1 MFGPIDFLIDNMM
14 LPFLKFSYASIFPN
28 YAIGII
34 LLTIL
39 IKVLL
44 YPLTQK
50 QFHSMKAMQKLQPK
64 MKELREKHK
73 KDPQKLQQ
81 EMLSLYKE
89 TGINPLGGCLPM
101 LVQLPFLFALFYTMS
116 SDKFKVLIS
125 EEGVFPGLFSFWLP
139 NLSEPDNLFIL
150 PIVIGIATYTSQ
162 KLTPMTTDSP
172 QTKVVISYA
181 DPSVNHKG
189 IIYRASN
196 WLYQGN
202 EIGAADAYM
211 YRYPNTDNWLSDRA
225 IGEQLGTNGLKGV
238 LDKIPD
244 MEYKKKL
251 RKHRYIYFL
260 CSKKEK
266 KRLINN
272 LKHPLV
278 DYHHHDNDE
287 MIPKVEKKYWELN
300 G

>member
-1 MFGPIDFLIDNMM
+1 MYCDISKIVVEPTKKDVVYKLVTDKHYAGTWTASSNMYAVYYDCGEHQ
-14 LPFLKFSYASIFPN
+14 FFS
-28 YAIGII
+28 G
-34 LLTIL
+34 
-39 IKVLL
+39 
-44 YPLTQK
+44 
-50 QFHSMKAMQKLQPK
+50 
-64 MKELREKHK
+64 KELKLIGCVIYGNPVGFRVIKSICDELTDKDVLELKRLWIEDGYGKNIESYCIAQTLKMLK
-73 KDPQKLQQ
+73 K
-81 EMLSLYKE
+81 
-89 TGINPLGGCLPM
+89 
-101 LVQLPFLFALFYTMS
+101 
-116 SDKFKVLIS
+116 
-125 EEGVFPGLFSFWLP
+125 
-139 NLSEPDNLFIL
+139 
-150 PIVIGIATYTSQ
+150 
-162 KLTPMTTDSP
+162 DSP

-181 DPSVNHKG
+181 DPGVNHKG

-202 EIGAADAYM
+202 DIGMGDAYM

-266 KRLINN
+266 KRLIRE

-278 DYHHHDNDE
+278 EYN
-287 MIPKVEKKYWELN
+287 
-300 G
+300 

>member
-1 MFGPIDFLIDNMM
+1 MYCDISKVVIEPTKKDVVYKLVTD
-14 LPFLKFSYASIFPN
+14 KHYAGTWTASSDV
-28 YAIGII
+28 YAIYYDSGEH
-34 LLTIL
+34 
-39 IKVLL
+39 
-44 YPLTQK
+44 
-50 QFHSMKAMQKLQPK
+50 QFFSG
-64 MKELREKHK
+64 KELKLIGCVIYGNPVGFRVVKSICEDLTDTDVLELKRLWIEDGYGKNVESYVISQTLKMLK
-73 KDPQKLQQ
+73 K
-81 EMLSLYKE
+81 
-89 TGINPLGGCLPM
+89 
-101 LVQLPFLFALFYTMS
+101 
-116 SDKFKVLIS
+116 
-125 EEGVFPGLFSFWLP
+125 
-139 NLSEPDNLFIL
+139 
-150 PIVIGIATYTSQ
+150 
-162 KLTPMTTDSP
+162 DSP

-181 DPSVNHKG
+181 DPGANHKG

-266 KRLINN
+266 KRLMGE
-272 LKHPLV
+272 LKHPLLSY
-278 DYHHHDNDE
+278 D
-287 MIPKVEKKYWELN
+287 
-300 G
+300 